1 MNHSHAI
8 EDAELEE
15 LWVPLRKPH
24 CAKGLREA
32 KSGAGAF
39 PNFFFNQG
47 MICSITLLKVTDS
60 RPPYRSDSHTTVL

>member
-15 LWVPLRKPH
+15 LWVPLPQAQ
-24 CAKGLREA
+24 CTSEGLREA

-47 MICSITLLKVTDS
+47 MICSITS
-60 RPPYRSDSHTTVL
+60 